1 MEESKPPRCVVLQ
14 VQACVLACSTD
25 ALARS
30 QFVIKVINS
39 GQRKGWLKSMWKLA
53 KKSKKRKA
61 ELQILEALSG
71 LMMSVDEPL
80 RLLGADSGVQ
90 PQPIMVIGKL
100 AIPICT
106 YALVL

>member
-1 MEESKPPRCVVLQ
+1 MCCAPSASMRGGLLNRCPCKISICHQ
-14 VQACVLACSTD
+14 SDQ
-25 ALARS
+25 
-30 QFVIKVINS
+30 
-39 GQRKGWLKSMWKLA
+39 MWKLA
-53 KKSKKRKA
+53 KKSKKWKA

-100 AIPICT
+100 AIQICT